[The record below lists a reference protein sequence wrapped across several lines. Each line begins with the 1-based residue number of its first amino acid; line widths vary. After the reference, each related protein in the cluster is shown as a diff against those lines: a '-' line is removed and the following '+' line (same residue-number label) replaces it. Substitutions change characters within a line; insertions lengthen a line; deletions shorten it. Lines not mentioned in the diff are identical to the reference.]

1 MMTPPPLTAA
11 TLLTAADLAER
22 WQVPTS
28 HIYRLSRSGQLPT
41 VRLGKYVRYQLAE
54 VEQFEQAGGT
64 AGRSA
69 A

>member
-1 MMTPPPLTAA
+1 MNPTGLTAA
-11 TLLTAADLAER
+11 ALLTAEDLAAR
-22 WQVPTS
+22 WQVPRT

-64 AGRSA
+64 AERSTA
-69 A
+69 